1 MKSGGKAKQNMG
13 KKEKKF
19 PPTPAFAKYLGKWY
33 VAVDEQRKKIYF
45 WDGKSKNFNFMYNF
59 GYRGLDNATVQVA

>member
-1 MKSGGKAKQNMG
+1 MKSGGKKIVYIV
-13 KKEKKF
+13 F
-19 PPTPAFAKYLGKWY
+19 PPTPGNVRYFDHKWY

-45 WDGKSKNFNFMYNF
+45 WDGKSENFNFMYNF